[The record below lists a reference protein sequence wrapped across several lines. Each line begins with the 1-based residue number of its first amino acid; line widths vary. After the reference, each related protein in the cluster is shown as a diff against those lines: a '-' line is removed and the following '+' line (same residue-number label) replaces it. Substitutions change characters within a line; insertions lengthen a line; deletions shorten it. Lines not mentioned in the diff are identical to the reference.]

1 MIIYF
6 ITMKKKHLMLCL
18 TAMAA
23 CMSCEQALLP
33 ESEEQEKAVL
43 KVRVE
48 SLEQVGFA
56 ESRAG
61 GGLGDYCTKMSF
73 VLFDDKG
80 EKTVTVNQEATDAT
94 FGSASMNV
102 PFGNYHLLVIGHN
115 GEKNCTVKSTG
126 GVTFDRASD
135 VTDTF
140 WYYGEVVFT
149 ESTKDIVL
157 SLKRVVAKMEL
168 TCLDNLPS
176 NVRKVA
182 LKYGQATGTLDI
194 QTGYGMTKTTIT
206 KEIEI
211 TDDMYGQSQ
220 TFSFFIFPQEDEITI
235 NVTMKAYDENGTE
248 VGGKELKDVPM
259 RQNAITRYRGE
270 FFGKSVGV
278 KANVQAEWTTIDFNP
293 SPNNS

>member
-1 MIIYF
+1 
-6 ITMKKKHLMLCL
+6 MLCL

-23 CMSCEQALLP
+23 CMSCEQALVP
-33 ESEEQEKAVL
+33 ESVEQEKAVL

-80 EKTVTVNQEATDAT
+80 EKVETVNQEMTDAS
-94 FGSASMNV
+94 FGSAAMNV
-102 PFGNYHLLVIGHN
+102 PFGNYHLLVIGHS
-115 GEKNCTVKSTG
+115 GEKNCTVKSNG

-140 WYYGEVVFT
+140 WYYGEVAFT

-157 SLKRVVAKMEL
+157 SLKRVVAKMEM

-182 LKYGQATGTLDI
+182 LKYGQATGTLDM
-194 QTGYGMTKTTIT
+194 QTGLGMTKTVIT
-206 KEIEI
+206 KEIAV
-211 TDDMYGQSQ
+211 TGDMYGTPQ
-220 TFSFFIFPQEDEITI
+220 TFSFYIFPQENEITI
-235 NVTMKAYDENGTE
+235 NVTLKAYDENGTE
-248 VGGKELKDVPM
+248 VGSKELKDVPM

-278 KANVQAEWTTIDFNP
+278 KANVQIEWTTIDYTP
-293 SPNNS
+293 SANNS